1 MSSLPLPSAE
11 AANEPSAVE
20 AKKSFNTLAAK
31 EWVFAVVGPA
41 GSGTS
46 YVAATLE
53 SLAATAFETK
63 DVFVIKASDVIKSSL
78 TNDERV
84 NLAQK
89 KKLEIGTSLQ
99 DLGDEMRKADISA
112 VALKL
117 MSRIKAT
124 REAEDKKIA
133 TPDNPVVA
141 LVEHEKPTRVY
152 IIDSLKNPAEAEL
165 LRGIYREA
173 FCLIGVVCEETI
185 RTQRLHAAKF
195 RDSSLD
201 DIEKFMKRDESADI
215 KYGQKVADTFHL
227 ADYFVDNTPNRYSDA
242 AQKVPNPEWV
252 VTDKLGRLFDIL
264 TNKKIVRPDASE
276 TGMFHA
282 KGAQLRSACLSRQVG
297 AALTDSKGNLIATG
311 TNEVPMAGGG
321 VYGSNFEDPND
332 VHHEDDRCFA
342 HRGYCSNTRIQDEI
356 IDKVIASIDQLKDFK
371 DEERKKIAG
380 QLKKTPL
387 GRLIEFSRA
396 VHAEMDALLSAARL
410 GVATAGTKLFVTTF
424 PCHYCA
430 RHIVASGVDEVQ
442 YIEPYPKSRAFELH
456 DDALQK
462 SSVKWTSPSKFRIIL
477 QSGNLESIRQAKPR
491 VLFRAFTG
499 VAPRLYRRAFFK
511 DGALKDDA
519 GTMISHVPVWERGL
533 LRESYLDVEKHLEVQ
548 SGPNA

>member
-1 MSSLPLPSAE
+1 MSSLPLPAD
-11 AANEPSAVE
+11 AANEPQATE
-20 AKKSFNTLAAK
+20 ATKSFNTLAAR

-46 YVAATLE
+46 YVAKALE
-53 SLAATAFETK
+53 SLAATAFNTK
-63 DVFVIKASDVIKSSL
+63 DVFSIKASDVIKHSLSEANRQALSS
-78 TNDERV
+78 
-84 NLAQK
+84 K
-89 KKLEIGTSLQ
+89 KKLEVGATLQ
-99 DLGDEMRKADISA
+99 DLGDDLRRTDITA
-112 VALKL
+112 VALRI

-124 REAEDKKIA
+124 RQAEDKKI
-133 TPDNPVVA
+133 TQPDAAVVA
-141 LVEHEKPTRVY
+141 LKDHEKPIRVY
-152 IIDSLKNPAEAEL
+152 IVDSLKNPAEAEL

-173 FCLIGVVCEETI
+173 FCLIGVVCEEKI
-185 RTQRLHAAKF
+185 RGQRLHSGKF
-195 RDSSLD
+195 KDSSLVE
-201 DIEKFMKRDESADI
+201 IESFMKRDESADI

-227 ADYFVDNTPNRYSDA
+227 ADYFVDNTPNRYLDEE
-242 AQKVPNPEWV
+242 QKNPNPEWI

-264 TNKKIVRPDASE
+264 TNRKIVRPDASE

-297 AALTDSKGNLIATG
+297 AALTDGKGNLLATG

-332 VHHEDDRCFA
+332 IHHEDDRCFA
-342 HRGYCSNTRIQDEI
+342 RRGYCSNTRVQDEI
-356 IDKVIASIDQLKDFK
+356 INRIIDSIDQLKDSK
-371 DEERKKIAG
+371 DQEREKIVG

-410 GVATAGTKLFVTTF
+410 GVVTAGTKLFVTTF

-430 RHIVASGVDEVQ
+430 RHIVAGGVEEVQ

-456 DDALQK
+456 SDALQK
-462 SSVKWTSPSKFRIIL
+462 TSIKWTSPSKFRILL
-477 QSGNLESIRQAKPR
+477 QGGNLESIKEAKPR

-499 VAPRLYRRAFFK
+499 VAPRLYRRAFLK
-511 DGALKDDA
+511 DGALKDEQ
-519 GTMISHVPVWERGL
+519 GKMIALRPDWERGL
-533 LRESYLDVEKHLEVQ
+533 LRESYLDVEKHLESQ
-548 SGPNA
+548 SGQHG